1 QSRRFAVQPVLRAHC
16 RAAEIPAG
24 RHVAVRA
31 ECEQLPAHQPLLVG
45 AHQRALGLRQSN
57 RGPARAHVR
66 ARGTARG
73 ESRGRRRRQPVS
85 RDRGVPGLRLSRH
98 GRGPEAVR
106 ADLGQRLRSGHRPAA
121 HPGRGPAAAARIEA
135 PGGSVRR
142 PLRACLHRGQGRGVR
157 DLRSGHQL
165 LGAGTSAAESV
176 AVPPW
181 LRYKADTGQDKG
193 KRLKFMVRRTAVL
206 WLGAVLSLSACG
218 GHKGASGEG
227 AGAKVL
233 NLYIWSDYLAANT
246 LSDFEKQTG
255 IKVNVAYFDTN
266 ETLETKLLAGSS
278 GYDIVVPTASYFE
291 RQIKAGVYL
300 PLDKSKLP
308 NLKNMDPQLMAKVAL
323 HDPGN
328 AHGIIYMWGT
338 NGIGY
343 NEKMIKALMPDAPLD
358 SWRMVFD
365 PAVASKVAKCGI
377 SVLDS
382 PAEMMRAVYSYLGK
396 DPNSQSPD
404 DLVQAEAVL
413 TKIRPYIR
421 NINSSEYIEA
431 LANGDLCLA
440 VGYNGDVMQAR
451 DRARDANKG
460 VDIKYVVP
468 KEGSILWF
476 DMLAIPKDAPHPD
489 SALAFMNYIMT
500 PQVIADISNFKRYA
514 NGNLAS
520 QPLVLPAVKDDPEIY
535 PPPEIRRKL
544 AVQLADSADQTRAI
558 TRVWQKFK
566 TGQ

>member
-1 QSRRFAVQPVLRAHC
+1 MAVL
-16 RAAEIPAG
+16 
-24 RHVAVRA
+24 
-31 ECEQLPAHQPLLVG
+31 
-45 AHQRALGLRQSN
+45 ALGAML
-57 RGPARAHVR
+57 
-66 ARGTARG
+66 T
-73 ESRGRRRRQPVS
+73 
-85 RDRGVPGLRLSRH
+85 
-98 GRGPEAVR
+98 
-106 ADLGQRLRSGHRPAA
+106 
-121 HPGRGPAAAARIEA
+121 
-135 PGGSVRR
+135 
-142 PLRACLHRGQGRGVR
+142 
-157 DLRSGHQL
+157 
-165 LGAGTSAAESV
+165 
-176 AVPPW
+176 
-181 LRYKADTGQDKG
+181 
-193 KRLKFMVRRTAVL
+193 
-206 WLGAVLSLSACG
+206 LSACG
-218 GHKGASGEG
+218 ERKAASGTEPS
-227 AGAKVL
+227 AGGGPSAPGSSGKVL

-246 LSDFEKQTG
+246 LADFEKQTG
-255 IKVNVAYFDTN
+255 IKVHVAYFDTN

-278 GYDIVVPTASYFE
+278 GYDVVVPTASYFE

-300 PLDKSKLP
+300 ALDKSKLP
-308 NLKNMDPQLMAKVAL
+308 NLKNMDPQLMSKVAL

-343 NEKMIKALMPDAPLD
+343 NEKMVRQLMPDAPLD
-358 SWRMVFD
+358 SWRLVFD

-396 DPNSQSPD
+396 DPNSQNPA
-404 DLVQAEAVL
+404 DLVQADAVL

-431 LANGDLCLA
+431 LANGDLCIA

-460 VDIKYVVP
+460 IDVDYIVP

-476 DMLAIPKDAPHPD
+476 DMLAIPKDAPNPQ
-489 SALAFMNYIMT
+489 SAYAYLNYIMT

-514 NGNLAS
+514 NGNAAS
-520 QPLVLPAVKDDPEIY
+520 QPLVLPSVKDDTRIY
-535 PPPEIRRKL
+535 PPAEQRQKL

>member
-1 QSRRFAVQPVLRAHC
+1 MFS
-16 RAAEIPAG
+16 
-24 RHVAVRA
+24 
-31 ECEQLPAHQPLLVG
+31 
-45 AHQRALGLRQSN
+45 
-57 RGPARAHVR
+57 
-66 ARGTARG
+66 
-73 ESRGRRRRQPVS
+73 
-85 RDRGVPGLRLSRH
+85 
-98 GRGPEAVR
+98 
-106 ADLGQRLRSGHRPAA
+106 
-121 HPGRGPAAAARIEA
+121 
-135 PGGSVRR
+135 
-142 PLRACLHRGQGRGVR
+142 
-157 DLRSGHQL
+157 
-165 LGAGTSAAESV
+165 
-176 AVPPW
+176 
-181 LRYKADTGQDKG
+181 
-193 KRLKFMVRRTAVL
+193 VRRTAVL
-206 WLGAVLSLSACG
+206 ILGCVLALSACG
-218 GHKGASGEG
+218 DRKSASGTESG
-227 AGAKVL
+227 AADKAGTASGGGKVL

-255 IKVNVAYFDTN
+255 IKVHVAYFDTN

-278 GYDIVVPTASYFE
+278 GYDVVVPTASYFE

-300 PLDKSKLP
+300 TLDKSKLP

-323 HDPGN
+323 HDPDN

-343 NEKMIKALMPDAPLD
+343 NEKMIKELMPDAPLD

-365 PAVASKVAKCGI
+365 PAVASKIAKCGI

-396 DPNSQSPD
+396 DPNSQNPD
-404 DLVQAEAVL
+404 DLAQGEAVL
-413 TKIRPYIR
+413 LKIRPYIR

-451 DRARDANKG
+451 DRAREANKG
-460 VDIKYVVP
+460 IEIKYAVP

-476 DMLAIPKDAPHPD
+476 DMLAIPKDAPDPD
-489 SALAFMNYIMT
+489 SAYAYLNYIMT

-514 NGNLAS
+514 NGNVAS
-520 QPLVLPAVKDDPEIY
+520 QPLVLPAVKDDPGIY
-535 PPPEIRRKL
+535 PPPEQRQKL

>member
-1 QSRRFAVQPVLRAHC
+1 MAIL
-16 RAAEIPAG
+16 
-24 RHVAVRA
+24 
-31 ECEQLPAHQPLLVG
+31 
-45 AHQRALGLRQSN
+45 ALG
-57 RGPARAHVR
+57 
-66 ARGTARG
+66 
-73 ESRGRRRRQPVS
+73 
-85 RDRGVPGLRLSRH
+85 
-98 GRGPEAVR
+98 
-106 ADLGQRLRSGHRPAA
+106 
-121 HPGRGPAAAARIEA
+121 
-135 PGGSVRR
+135 
-142 PLRACLHRGQGRGVR
+142 C
-157 DLRSGHQL
+157 
-165 LGAGTSAAESV
+165 
-176 AVPPW
+176 
-181 LRYKADTGQDKG
+181 
-193 KRLKFMVRRTAVL
+193 VL
-206 WLGAVLSLSACG
+206 ALSACG
-218 GHKGASGEG
+218 ERKSASNAA
-227 AGAKVL
+227 AGSDDKASAAADGGKVL

-255 IKVNVAYFDTN
+255 IKVHVAYFDTN

-291 RQIKAGVYL
+291 RQIKAGVYQT
-300 PLDKSKLP
+300 LDKSKLP
-308 NLKNMDPQLMAKVAL
+308 NLKNMDAQLMAKVAL

-328 AHGIIYMWGT
+328 AHGIIYTWGT

-343 NEKMIKALMPDAPLD
+343 NEKMVKELMPDAPLD
-358 SWRMVFD
+358 SWRLVFD

-396 DPNSQSPD
+396 DPNSQKAE

-431 LANGDLCLA
+431 LANGDLCIA

-451 DRARDANKG
+451 DRAREANKG
-460 VDIKYVVP
+460 IDIKYFVP

-476 DMLAIPKDAPHPD
+476 DMLAIPKDAPDTD
-489 SALAFMNYIMT
+489 SAYAFMNYIMT

-514 NGNLAS
+514 NGNIAS
-520 QPLVLPAVKDDPEIY
+520 QPLVLASVKDDPGIY
-535 PPPEIRRKL
+535 PPPEQRQKL
-544 AVQLADSADQTRAI
+544 AVQLADSIDQTRAI

>member
-1 QSRRFAVQPVLRAHC
+1 MFS
-16 RAAEIPAG
+16 
-24 RHVAVRA
+24 
-31 ECEQLPAHQPLLVG
+31 
-45 AHQRALGLRQSN
+45 
-57 RGPARAHVR
+57 
-66 ARGTARG
+66 
-73 ESRGRRRRQPVS
+73 
-85 RDRGVPGLRLSRH
+85 
-98 GRGPEAVR
+98 
-106 ADLGQRLRSGHRPAA
+106 
-121 HPGRGPAAAARIEA
+121 
-135 PGGSVRR
+135 
-142 PLRACLHRGQGRGVR
+142 
-157 DLRSGHQL
+157 
-165 LGAGTSAAESV
+165 
-176 AVPPW
+176 
-181 LRYKADTGQDKG
+181 
-193 KRLKFMVRRTAVL
+193 VRRTAVL
-206 WLGAVLSLSACG
+206 VLGCVLSLSACG
-218 GHKGASGEG
+218 DHKSASGTESGAAG
-227 AGAKVL
+227 AGSGRGKVL
-233 NLYIWSDYLAANT
+233 NLYIWSDYLAPNT

-255 IKVNVAYFDTN
+255 IKVHVAYFDAN

-308 NLKNMDPQLMAKVAL
+308 NLKNMDPQLMSKVAL
-323 HDPGN
+323 HDPDN

-343 NEKMIKALMPDAPLD
+343 NEKMIKELMPDAPLD

-382 PAEMMRAVYSYLGK
+382 PAEMMRGVYSYLGK
-396 DPNSQSPD
+396 DPNSQNPD
-404 DLVQAEAVL
+404 DLAQAEAVL
-413 TKIRPYIR
+413 LKIRPYIR

-451 DRARDANKG
+451 DRAREANKG
-460 VDIKYVVP
+460 VEIKYAVP

-476 DMLAIPKDAPHPD
+476 DMLAIPKDAPDPD
-489 SALAFMNYIMT
+489 SAYAFMNYIMT
-500 PQVIADISNFKRYA
+500 PQVVADISNFKRYA
-514 NGNLAS
+514 NANAAA
-520 QPLVLPAVKDDPEIY
+520 QPLVSEPVRDDPGIY
-535 PPPEIRRKL
+535 PPPELRQKL